1 MKKIG
6 FKKNNQGMTLIEL
19 LVAIAIFASAIVPL
33 LFAFVYSTGYNYRS
47 QSTMQSTGIAQA
59 IIEKCKGS
67 NVDSRAVSSMLNNG
81 AGGSIFSNT
90 QFEFSSANVPG
101 TISDN
106 PCGVYEYFGVHSVN
120 YSAEDVAVDNGL
132 DDRRRYDVKIT
143 VSPSADNM
151 TDFSSIQAVSTQTA
165 VFGIAD
171 ANMLKSEDF
180 LAESKLFE
188 IVAANIASS
197 TLRVNGT
204 PEPSVDASS
213 YYSLSDVT
221 AVKEQ
226 FTIDRYITIE
236 FADTGVTVSVKYYIE
251 DGSVALPTKNG
262 VVNGTNSSLSCT
274 ASYSGYSKA
283 DNNPFYTVDMDPYGH
298 SGGVIYSGAASALY
312 FYYFPNYN
320 LGGAYAGKV
329 DYTDHFDIT
338 NNMGSSATY
347 FDAEGNT
354 VDLDR
359 LDVFLYKQYDSA
371 LAGTPSYPYNNAA
384 SDYKPTVSLNSAGN
398 FYTYLY
404 HNFYYDIN
412 DSGKVTLDTLAP
424 SVISVTCDE
433 SNFCFDC
440 SDSDTDYDSANF
452 ATTFR
457 DADPTSATYG
467 KAPILSDFGSLPNL
481 HDPSNSGTMFPAR
494 YHITVEVRLAN
505 HSETIETME
514 GDFLSW

>member
-81 AGGSIFSNT
+81 PGGSIFNNT
-90 QFEFSSANVPG
+90 QFEFSSATVPG

-106 PCGVYEYFGVHSVN
+106 PCGTYVYDGVHSVN
-120 YSAEDVAVDNGL
+120 YSTFDAAVDNGL
-132 DDRRRYDVKIT
+132 DDRRRYEVTIEVT
-143 VSPSADNM
+143 PASDNI

-180 LAESKLFE
+180 MAESKLFE
-188 IVAANIASS
+188 IVEGNISS
-197 TLRVNGT
+197 NSTFRVNGT
-204 PEPSVDASS
+204 VNNTVDPAS
-213 YYSLSDVT
+213 YYGLSDVT

-226 FTIDRYITIE
+226 FTIDRYISISFT
-236 FADTGVTVSVKYYIE
+236 DTGVTVSVKYYIE
-251 DGSVALPTKNG
+251 DGSVALPGKTGNVG
-262 VVNGTNSSLSCT
+262 GTNSALTCST
-274 ASYSGYSKA
+274 SYSGYSKA
-283 DNNPFYTVDMDPYGH
+283 DDNPFYEINMDPYGH
-298 SGGVIYSGAASALY
+298 AGGSIFSGAASALY
-312 FYYFPNYN
+312 FYYFPNYD

-329 DYTDHFDIT
+329 NYTDNFEISNT
-338 NNMGSSATY
+338 MTASATY
-347 FDAEGNT
+347 FDADGNA

-359 LDVFLYKQYDSA
+359 LDIFLYKQYDSA

-384 SDYKPTVSLNSAGN
+384 SSYNPSVSVASDGN

-404 HNFYYDIN
+404 HNFRYAIKDT
-412 DSGKVTLDTLAP
+412 GEVVLDASLSP
-424 SVISVTCDE
+424 SITCDATDY
-433 SNFCFDC
+433 CYDC
-440 SDSDTDYDSANF
+440 SVSDSAYNDVDF

-457 DADPTSATYG
+457 DGDPSSSTYG
-467 KAPILSDFGSLPNL
+467 VAPILSDYAALPNL
-481 HDPSNSGTMFPAR
+481 HDPSNSGDMFPAR
-494 YHITVEVRLAN
+494 YHIKVEVRLTN
-505 HSETIETME
+505 HSEIIETME